1 MFIEK
6 VLEHIWK
13 DETKEYFDE
22 LKRIRDIPVETLF
35 VQCQNDIMELNE
47 ASCFKTNLHTLTVL
61 ETNGCSHQF
70 NDKKIGGCS
79 FCDWDSPRVRQL
91 ARLKMLSQLD
101 QEKYAEII
109 RFSFLAARGGKC
121 KPCLVEQLSVH
132 NIFDKKQFPDT
143 AFELMFEKE
152 FVYNKSPEIG
162 IISARAD
169 YVTSD
174 LVQKWKNIFRKSLT
188 IGIGVECGNEWIRN
202 YWLNKHVSNNQIID
216 SVTII
221 RANNAKVCANILLG
235 IPALSEEVS
244 LGVFLDTCE
253 FLLKKVNVD
262 YILISPLINKK
273 RTIGGFLG
281 GYESTISYRLLL
293 SAVCG
298 IKTWFANYIG
308 RITFSPDNLK
318 KMVELSKG
326 DDLLAINELFEIV
339 KQFGKVYTSNECNL
353 EVEKY
358 RDEILKVPSSEI
370 FLKELMDTSKKMITQ
385 MGINDVNI
393 TRQLFDELVDDLH
406 FFHMEELKWNQWK
419 Y

>member
-6 VLEHIWK
+6 VLEYIWK
-13 DETKEYFDE
+13 DETKKYFDE
-22 LKRIRDIPVETLF
+22 LERIRGIPVETLYDL
-35 VQCQNDIMELNE
+35 CQKDIMELNDE
-47 ASCFKTNLHTLTVL
+47 SCFKTNLHTLTVL

-70 NDKKIGGCS
+70 NDKRIGGCS

-101 QEKYAEII
+101 QVKYAEII
-109 RFSFLAARGGKC
+109 RFSFLTARGEKC
-121 KPCLVEQLSVH
+121 KPCLIEQLSVH
-132 NIFDKKQFPDT
+132 NIFDKKQFPHA

-152 FVYNKSPEIG
+152 LVYNKLPEVG

-202 YWLNKHVSNNQIID
+202 YWLNKHVSNKQIFD
-216 SVTII
+216 SATII
-221 RANNAKVCANILLG
+221 RENNAKICANILLG
-235 IPALSEEVS
+235 MPALSEEVS

-273 RTIGGFLG
+273 RTLGGFLDG
-281 GYESTISYRLLL
+281 HESTISYRLLL
-293 SAVCG
+293 SAICG
-298 IKTWFANYIG
+298 IQTWFADYIG

-318 KMVELSKG
+318 RMMELSKG
-326 DDLLAINELFEIV
+326 DDLIAIKELFEIV
-339 KQFGKVYTSNECNL
+339 KQLGKVYTSNECNL
-353 EVEKY
+353 KVEKY

-370 FLKELMDTSKKMITQ
+370 FLKELMNVSNKMITQ
-385 MGINDVNI
+385 MGISDVNK
-393 TRQLFDELVDDLH
+393 TRQLFDELADDLQ
-406 FFHMEELKWNQWK
+406 FFHMEELGWNQWK